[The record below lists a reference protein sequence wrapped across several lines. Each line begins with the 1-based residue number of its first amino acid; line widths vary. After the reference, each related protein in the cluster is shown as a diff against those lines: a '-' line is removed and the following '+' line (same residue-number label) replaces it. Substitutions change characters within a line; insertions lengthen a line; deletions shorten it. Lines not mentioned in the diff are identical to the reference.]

1 MKKLLCLLLALALCA
16 ALLPCALA
24 FDDVA
29 PGDYYFEAVEWLSSR
44 EITSG
49 TGGGAFS
56 PDKTCTRAETVT
68 FLWRI
73 MGEPGPAA
81 SDCPFADVDPD
92 AYYYKPVLWAV
103 ENGVTKGVSDTAFDP
118 NGEVTRAMAA
128 TLLYRT
134 LKLQGKGYGS
144 DPWAFRLDF
153 TDAGSVPGWSYE
165 AFCWTTSQ
173 GVVRG
178 ADGALLPLETCTRG
192 QLAAMLYRAFA

>member
-24 FDDVA
+24 FGDVA
-29 PGDYYFEAVEWLSSR
+29 PGDYYYDAVDWLSSR
-44 EITSG
+44 EITTG
-49 TGGGAFS
+49 TGGDAFS

-73 MGEPGPAA
+73 MGEPAPAA
-81 SDCPFADVDPD
+81 SDCAFTDVAPD

-103 ENGVTKGVSDTAFDP
+103 ENGITRGTSETAFEP
-118 NGEVTRAMAA
+118 GGEVSRAMAV
-128 TLLYRT
+128 TFIYRT
-134 LKLQGKGYGS
+134 LKLQGKGYGG

-165 AFCWTTSQ
+165 AFCWTTSNSI
-173 GVVRG
+173 VRG

-192 QLAAMLYRAFA
+192 QLAALLHRAFA